1 MNTTSR
7 RSFMLRAVATSCLLG
22 VVQTEAFA
30 NVDESDP
37 LAVALGY
44 KEDTTKVDSAK
55 YPNHAA
61 SQQCSNCKQFQGKP
75 ADRSGGCTLF
85 GGKDV
90 AAKGWCSSWVK
101 KA

>member
-1 MNTTSR
+1 MNKSGR
-7 RSFMLRAVATSCLLG
+7 RTFMLRAVAASCLLG
-22 VVQTEAFA
+22 VVNTEAFA

-37 LAVALGY
+37 LAIALGY

-55 YPNHAA
+55 YPNHTP
-61 SQQCSNCKQFQGKP
+61 SQQCSNCKQFQGTA
-75 ADRSGGCTLF
+75 ADSSGGCTLF
-85 GGKDV
+85 GGKVV